1 MLISLRACAVD
12 AIDRE
17 NYIQL
22 CVCVG
27 GETQSPV
34 KNKGYTW
41 VAQHVRLET
50 CNPVQRLMNHGAR
63 RMLSELC
70 TQVAAAQA
78 NHERGGGERKR
89 RKHKWGALYKQL
101 LLFLSFLTTEPTTKR
116 HSAPFFDSDHS
127 CVCSSPFE
135 NFQIGHLHFRIVL

>member
-1 MLISLRACAVD
+1 MASGTFISICRPIQKGFPARFSLCILQDVTGNDMLISLRACAVD

-22 CVCVG
+22 CMCVW

-50 CNPVQRLMNHGAR
+50 CNPVQRLMNHGA
-63 RMLSELC
+63 
-70 TQVAAAQA
+70 
-78 NHERGGGERKR
+78 
-89 RKHKWGALYKQL
+89 
-101 LLFLSFLTTEPTTKR
+101 
-116 HSAPFFDSDHS
+116 
-127 CVCSSPFE
+127 
-135 NFQIGHLHFRIVL
+135 